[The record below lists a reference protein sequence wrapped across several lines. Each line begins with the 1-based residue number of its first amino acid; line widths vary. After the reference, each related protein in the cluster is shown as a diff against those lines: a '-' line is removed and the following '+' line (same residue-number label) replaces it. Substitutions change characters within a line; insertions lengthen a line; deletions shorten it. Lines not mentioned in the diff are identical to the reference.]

1 MVNKHNRPITNRTR
15 PIGKQV
21 SFESKLLMHSFRI
34 KSMLVKWFYWFL
46 NLAIGVVCWRNSK
59 ILRARNF
66 VTQRNWILCIL
77 RQLFLKVRVQQVPW
91 VDSFCFGKP
100 LLQHFFSSLRIL
112 EKRTRKMMSAKP
124 KLEHNLSIQPQI
136 QCHLVLRTGFT
147 LFTLTGSF
155 EETSRRADNLA
166 ANASTLIFED

>member
-1 MVNKHNRPITNRTR
+1 
-15 PIGKQV
+15 
-21 SFESKLLMHSFRI
+21 
-34 KSMLVKWFYWFL
+34 
-46 NLAIGVVCWRNSK
+46 
-59 ILRARNF
+59 
-66 VTQRNWILCIL
+66 
-77 RQLFLKVRVQQVPW
+77 
-91 VDSFCFGKP
+91 
-100 LLQHFFSSLRIL
+100 
-112 EKRTRKMMSAKP
+112 MMSAKP